1 MENTKSAVIKSV
13 LLVVFGALV
22 VLGLFL
28 LFTRNHRSSN
38 EENYTLTV
46 VDQITT
52 TNLEKDYPANPRKV
66 VEMYA
71 NIMKVLY
78 KETYTDDQQKKM
90 LEVLEGL
97 MDDELLANQSNFY
110 QSMKNEVKTR
120 RDEDYSIPT
129 YQVQSREPE
138 VVTVEGRKMC
148 NVDCYL
154 SLRKGTSSQGL
165 YYMFILRQDD
175 SGKWKILGW
184 TQKAN

>member
-28 LFTRNHRSSN
+28 LFTRNKTSN
-38 EENYTLTV
+38 EEKYDLTV

-52 TNLEKDYPANPRKV
+52 TNLEKNYPANPRKV
-66 VEMYA
+66 VDMYA

-78 KETYTDDQQKKM
+78 KETYTDDQQQKM
-90 LEVLEGL
+90 LEVLAGI

-110 QSMKNEVKTR
+110 QSMKNEVKTK
-120 RDEDYSIPT
+120 RDEDYSIPS

-138 VVTVEGRKMC
+138 VVTVDGRKMC
-148 NVDCYL
+148 NVDCYFN
-154 SLRKGTSSQGL
+154 LRKGTSSQGL
-165 YYMFILRQDD
+165 YYMFILKQDD

-184 TQKAN
+184 SEVSN